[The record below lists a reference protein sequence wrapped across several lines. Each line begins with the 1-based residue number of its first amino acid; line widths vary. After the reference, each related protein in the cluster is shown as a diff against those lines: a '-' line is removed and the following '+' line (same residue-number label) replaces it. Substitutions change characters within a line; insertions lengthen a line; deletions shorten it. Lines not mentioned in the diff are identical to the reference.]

1 MQAVGR
7 SPTTT
12 AMDAPLPV
20 YGVFQTK
27 ILECWNNFKEYKA
40 ELRYKGMKCI
50 GKGIRLP
57 NVDLTPEQRSLYW
70 TECMLHA
77 QLRHSHIVQ
86 FLGYYIRSEGRYL
99 VQVTELPSSTLG
111 ECIDRNGVLPNEI
124 SHSIL
129 HHVALGLRYL
139 HERLKPIIHRD
150 LTANHVYLMD
160 DMTAKIG
167 DFASAKVLTPE
178 TSNRMLPVPGM
189 PDYMP
194 PEAFP
199 PSPDS
204 YVQYNTK
211 LDVFSYGVLMVHI
224 LGGKWPRPHS
234 LKEEE
239 QKLSEVDCRQVD
251 LEVIGSDHPLME
263 LTLQCLRNDPADR
276 PTAREI
282 FETVS
287 NTFSSSKLLEA
298 VYKLKQQER
307 NRNAQHMCSKRYEE
321 ILIQA
326 IEKIPTSEIVTF
338 LSAKLDVSASDVS
351 LPFQDK
357 HLINASSNY
366 LNYHLVMD
374 MVEQLGD
381 ESLKDGMKKYCSELK
396 KFRMRTTVSDFVT
409 TPYEEYAEKMEPLRD
424 NYTELTVKLGE
435 DSKVV
440 RMEDIE
446 KLRQTVAHNFSLPSH
461 AVLFYMV
468 EEGSIV
474 VKYWIKTASLDQ
486 CGEGLLRLK
495 NQENVL
501 EIRVD
506 GNLLK
511 MCVQKGDLNLVAEIE
526 VSCITIIANSY
537 LLLTTQCACACL

>member
-1 MQAVGR
+1 
-7 SPTTT
+7 
-12 AMDAPLPV
+12 MDAPVPV
-20 YGVFQTK
+20 YGVLETE
-27 ILECWNNFKEYKA
+27 ILECWNNFQEYKA
-40 ELRYKGMKCI
+40 ELWYKGTKCI

-57 NVDLTPEQRSLYW
+57 KVDLTPEQGSLYW
-70 TECMLHA
+70 KECMLHA

-86 FLGYYIRSEGRYL
+86 FLGYYIRPEGRYL
-99 VQVTELPSSTLG
+99 VQVTELLSSTVG

-129 HHVALGLRYL
+129 NHVALGLRYL

-150 LTANHVYLMD
+150 LTAKHVYLMD

-178 TSNRMLPVPGM
+178 TSNNMLPLPGM

-194 PEAFP
+194 PEAVP
-199 PSPDS
+199 PSPNSD
-204 YVQYNTK
+204 VQYDTK

-224 LGGKWPRPHS
+224 LSGKWPHG
-234 LKEEE
+234 LKEVA
-239 QKLSEVDCRQVD
+239 LSEADRRQVD
-251 LEVIGSDHPLME
+251 LDAISSEHPLMG
-263 LTLQCLRNDPADR
+263 LILQCLNNSPSDR
-276 PTAREI
+276 PTAKKI

-298 VYKLKQQER
+298 VYKLKRQER
-307 NRNAQHMCSKRYEE
+307 NRSAQHMCSKKYER

-326 IEKIPTSEIVTF
+326 IESIPTSEIVTF
-338 LSAKLDVSASDVS
+338 LSTKLDVSASDVS

-381 ESLKDGMKKYCSELK
+381 ESLKDEMKRYCSELK
-396 KFRMRTTVSDFVT
+396 KFRMGTTVSDFVT

-424 NYTELTVKLGE
+424 NYTELTVKLGK

-486 CGEGLLRLK
+486 CGEGFLNLR

-506 GNLLK
+506 GGLLK
-511 MCVQKGDLNLVAEIE
+511 MYVQKGDLSLEAEIE
-526 VSCITIIANSY
+526 VSCITIITNSY
-537 LLLTTQCACACL
+537 LLLLLTVIVFTLIVRSAFVHIIL